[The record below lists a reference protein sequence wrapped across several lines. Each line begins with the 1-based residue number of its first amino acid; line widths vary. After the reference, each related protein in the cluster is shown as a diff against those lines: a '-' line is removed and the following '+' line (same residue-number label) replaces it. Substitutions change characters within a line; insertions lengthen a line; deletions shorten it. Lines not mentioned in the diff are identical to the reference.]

1 MSIFRKKRLL
11 VATIAYWLLLLYILA
26 ALIFWF
32 IELESQNQRMT
43 DYKLQEL
50 KHDDPDFLTKVN
62 TIRFEEHRKTAQY
75 IGEGSIFLLV
85 ILIGAIFL
93 YRAVLRQIRMQE
105 QQQNFMMAITHEL
118 KTPIAVTKLNLETL
132 QKFKLEESKYQ
143 RIIQTALKETD
154 RLNTMA
160 NNILVS
166 AQLEGGRYQ
175 MASEELDFS
184 ALVANTINDFKN
196 RVPEKKWDVSIS
208 PDLSIYGDIL
218 LLQILVNNFL
228 ENAVKYSPRE
238 STISTSLT
246 REDRQIVLQIKDQGR
261 GIPAAEKRK
270 IFRKFYRIGR
280 EETRTAQ
287 GTGLGLYLCK
297 KIAADH
303 HARIQV
309 SDNFPAGTNF
319 TIYFPLTD

>member
-1 MSIFRKKRLL
+1 MSIFRKKRL
-11 VATIAYWLLLLYILA
+11 VIATIAYWLLLLYTLA

-43 DYKLQEL
+43 NYKLQEL
-50 KHDDPDFLTKVN
+50 KQDDPGFLSKVN
-62 TIRFEEHRKTAQY
+62 TISLEEHRKTAQY
-75 IGEGSIFLLV
+75 IGEGSIFLVV

-93 YRAVLRQIRMQE
+93 YRAVLRQIRTQE

-175 MASEELDFS
+175 MSSEELDFS
-184 ALVANTINDFKN
+184 ALVTNAVNEFKN
-196 RVPEKKWDVSIS
+196 RFPEKKWEVNIS
-208 PDLSIYGDIL
+208 PDLSVSGDIL
-218 LLQILVNNFL
+218 LLQILVNNLL
-228 ENAVKYSPRE
+228 ENAAKYSPRE
-238 STISTSLT
+238 SMVSASLT
-246 REDRQIVLQIKDQGR
+246 KENRQIILQIKDQGQ
-261 GIPAAEKRK
+261 GIPAPEKRK

-287 GTGLGLYLCK
+287 GTGLGLYLCE

-309 SDNFPAGTNF
+309 SDNYPAGTNF
-319 TIYFPLTD
+319 TIQFPLTD